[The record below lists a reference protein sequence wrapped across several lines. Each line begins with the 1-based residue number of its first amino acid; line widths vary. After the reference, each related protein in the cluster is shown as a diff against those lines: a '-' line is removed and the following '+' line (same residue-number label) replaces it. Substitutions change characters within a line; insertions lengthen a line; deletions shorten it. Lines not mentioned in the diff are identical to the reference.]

1 MFRLFACK
9 CALIHW
15 PLASSNSASNPPF
28 MLQYVINGWLI
39 DVDSLIDPNFRPTI
53 IPERH
58 KHSTECSVWIIK
70 EVDNSLTLLFAFQ
83 RLVFFDLR
91 VLRRRRRYCLVLRVV
106 FVGGKPGNFPSLDL
120 IFPPTGLS
128 KNFPARERMIP
139 LHCWHSPELHQYQST
154 THHCT
159 SQGLKWIVFKFLS
172 LPWARKIAFTS
183 ERDELSWLCYF
194 TQLLTHWVSI
204 FFDCFVHT

>member
-106 FVGGKPGNFPSLDL
+106 FVGG
-120 IFPPTGLS
+120 
-128 KNFPARERMIP
+128 
-139 LHCWHSPELHQYQST
+139 
-154 THHCT
+154 
-159 SQGLKWIVFKFLS
+159 SQGTSPHWAWSS
-172 LPWARKIAFTS
+172 LPLVCLKTSLQGKGWFPFTADILLNCINIS
-183 ERDELSWLCYF
+183 
-194 TQLLTHWVSI
+194 QLLTIVRPK
-204 FFDCFVHT
+204 V